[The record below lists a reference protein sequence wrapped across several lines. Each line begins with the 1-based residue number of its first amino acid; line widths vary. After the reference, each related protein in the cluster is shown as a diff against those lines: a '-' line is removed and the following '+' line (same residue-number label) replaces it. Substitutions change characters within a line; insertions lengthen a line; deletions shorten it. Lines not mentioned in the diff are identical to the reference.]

1 MMKLL
6 TKIAIV
12 ILMML
17 LIVTLNII
25 MEIVTKIN
33 EDKVILLII

>member
-6 TKIAIV
+6 MKIAIV

-17 LIVTLNII
+17 LIVILIVNSNIMI
-25 MEIVTKIN
+25 EKL
-33 EDKVILLII
+33 ELSAILQR